1 MYKLLV
7 VEDEKSIAYGIAN
20 SIPWGEWGFMIS
32 GVCGN
37 GLEALEQIKKDK
49 PHVIISD
56 IRMPEMD
63 GIELMQH
70 LNQHYPEIKIII
82 LSGYNDFEY
91 MQMSIKNQVSEY
103 LLKPTDLDEFEVM
116 FRKMKDR
123 LDEENRKKIEE
134 LELKQAYEE
143 SKSLKLRKKFNALI
157 KGYGYNEEEMEEEF
171 LKQNRNWVG
180 VILISFDVQNSEDK
194 NAFYQEQIKI
204 EELLNKNASK
214 ENISGKFILNFE
226 EKITGI
232 LSAEEEPEEDVLHS
246 YTKKMLECVLEEG
259 DINVFAGISNFYMDL
274 QMLPQCYEQAKCC
287 VSQKIYS
294 EAKSQTI
301 FYKEMQEAD
310 FDYYA
315 ISFDVEKILKE
326 ILEQQENELEDTLE
340 QIFSEFR
347 GKVILD
353 YDYINRLSL
362 ELMFNL
368 SRELLRYGVQLEKV
382 MKKMDYTYT
391 NIYSFNSLEGKKE
404 FLFKILQEVS
414 KESARMKGEWKSRS
428 SLASQIKEIVD
439 AEYDSNQISL
449 EYVGAKLYKNTAYIS
464 KIFKNEFGC
473 NFSDYIISKR
483 LEKSQKLLADP
494 ALKIYEISEEMGWAD
509 VSNYIKLFKKKYGM
523 SPKEYRNI
531 LQAGGILPKVGI
543 LPKGGN
549 LLKGGGN
556 AEKYNESN

>member
-20 SIPWGEWGFMIS
+20 SIPWGEWGFEIS

-70 LNQHYPEIKIII
+70 LNKHYPEIKIII

-91 MQMSIKNQVSEY
+91 LQMSIKSRVTEY

-123 LDEENRKKIEE
+123 LDDENRKKIEE
-134 LELKQAYEE
+134 QELKQAYEE
-143 SKSLKLRKKFNALI
+143 SKNLKLRKKFNALI

-171 LKQNRNWVG
+171 LKQDGNWFG
-180 VILISFDVQNSEDK
+180 VILISFDVHNSEDK

-204 EELLNKNASK
+204 EKLLNEKTSK
-214 ENISGKFILNFE
+214 EHITVKFILNFE

-232 LSAEEEPEEDVLHS
+232 LSAEEEPEEEVLCG
-246 YTKKMLECVLEEG
+246 YTKKMLEWVLGEG
-259 DINVFAGISNFYMDL
+259 NTNVYAGISNFYMDF

-294 EAKSQTI
+294 EAKSQI
-301 FYKEMQEAD
+301 MFYKEIREAD

-315 ISFDVEKILKE
+315 ISFDVVKIVKE
-326 ILEQQENELEDTLE
+326 ILEQQEDQIEDTLE

-353 YDYINRLSL
+353 YDCINRLSL
-362 ELMFNL
+362 ELMFSL

-391 NIYSFNSLEGKKE
+391 NIYSFRSLEGKKE
-404 FLFKILQEVS
+404 FLFKILREVS
-414 KESARMKGEWKSRS
+414 KESARMKGEWKNRS
-428 SLASQIKEIVD
+428 SLAQQIKEIVD

-449 EYVGAKLYKNTAYIS
+449 EYVGAKVHKNTAYIS

-531 LQAGGILPKVGI
+531 LQAGG
-543 LPKGGN
+543 GN
-549 LLKGGGN
+549 TG
-556 AEKYNESN
+556 KYVENK

>member
-20 SIPWGEWGFMIS
+20 SIPWGEWGFVIS

-91 MQMSIKNQVSEY
+91 LQMSIKNRVSEY
-103 LLKPTDLDEFEVM
+103 LLKPTDLDEFEIM

-123 LDEENRKKIEE
+123 LDDENKKKIEE
-134 LELKQAYEE
+134 QELKQAYEE
-143 SKSLKLRKKFNALI
+143 SKNLKLRKKFNALI

-171 LKQNRNWVG
+171 LKHDGNWFG
-180 VILISFDVQNSEDK
+180 VILISFDAQNSEDK
-194 NAFYQEQIKI
+194 NAIYQEQIKL
-204 EELLNKNASK
+204 EKLLNEKASK
-214 ENISGKFILNFE
+214 EHIIGKFILNFE
-226 EKITGI
+226 EKITGF
-232 LSAEEEPEEDVLHS
+232 LRTEEEPDEKALRS
-246 YTKKMLECVLEEG
+246 YAKKMLEYVLGEG
-259 DINVFAGISNFYMDL
+259 NTSAYAGISNFYMDF

-287 VSQKIYS
+287 VGQKIYS
-294 EAKSQTI
+294 EAKSLI
-301 FYKEMQEAD
+301 MFYKEMQEAD

-315 ISFDVEKILKE
+315 ISFDVEKIVKE
-326 ILEQQENELEDTLE
+326 ILEQHEDKIEDTLE

-347 GKVILD
+347 GKLILD
-353 YDYINRLSL
+353 YDCINRLSL

-368 SRELLRYGVQLEKV
+368 SRELLRYGVKLEKV

-391 NIYSFNSLEGKKE
+391 HIYSYKSLEGKKE
-404 FLFKILQEVS
+404 FLFKILREVS
-414 KESARMKGEWKSRS
+414 KESARMKGEWKNRS
-428 SLASQIKEIVD
+428 SLAQQIKEIVD

-449 EYVGAKLYKNTAYIS
+449 EYVGTKVYKNTAYIS

-531 LQAGGILPKVGI
+531 LQAGG
-543 LPKGGN
+543 GGTA
-549 LLKGGGN
+549 KHI
-556 AEKYNESN
+556 ESN

>member
-20 SIPWGEWGFMIS
+20 SIPWGEWGFVIS

-70 LNQHYPEIKIII
+70 LNQNYPEIKIII

-91 MQMSIKNQVSEY
+91 LQMSIKSRVTEY

-123 LDEENRKKIEE
+123 LDDENRKKMEE
-134 LELKQAYEE
+134 QELKQAYEE
-143 SKSLKLRKKFNALI
+143 SKDLKLKKKFNALI

-171 LKQNRNWVG
+171 LKQDGNWFG

-194 NAFYQEQIKI
+194 NAFYQEQIKV
-204 EELLNKNASK
+204 
-214 ENISGKFILNFE
+214 ENILNEKAPNEIIAGKYILNYE

-232 LSAEEEPEEDVLHS
+232 LSLEEEPEEEVLRS
-246 YTKKMLECVLEEG
+246 YTKRMLEEILEEG
-259 DINVFAGISNFYMDL
+259 NISAYAGISNFYMDF

-294 EAKSQTI
+294 EAKNLI
-301 FYKEMQEAD
+301 MFYKEMQEAD

-315 ISFDVEKILKE
+315 ISFDVEKIVKE
-326 ILEQQENELEDTLE
+326 ILEQQENKIEDTLE

-353 YDYINRLSL
+353 YDCINRLSL

-391 NIYSFNSLEGKKE
+391 HIYSFKSLEAKKE
-404 FLFKILQEVS
+404 FLFKILREVS
-414 KESARMKGEWKSRS
+414 KESARMKGEWKNRS
-428 SLASQIKEIVD
+428 SLAQQIKEIVD

-449 EYVGAKLYKNTAYIS
+449 EYVGAKVHKNTAYIS

-531 LQAGGILPKVGI
+531 LQAGGGS
-543 LPKGGN
+543 
-549 LLKGGGN
+549 
-556 AEKYNESN
+556 AAKYMENK

>member
-20 SIPWGEWGFMIS
+20 SIPWGEWGFEIS

-70 LNQHYPEIKIII
+70 LNKHYPEIKIII

-91 MQMSIKNQVSEY
+91 LQMSIKSRVTEY

-123 LDEENRKKIEE
+123 LDDENRKKIEE
-134 LELKQAYEE
+134 QQLKQAYEE
-143 SKSLKLRKKFNALI
+143 SKNLKLRKKFNALI

-171 LKQNRNWVG
+171 LKQDGNWFG
-180 VILISFDVQNSEDK
+180 VILISFDVHNSEDK

-204 EELLNKNASK
+204 EKLLNEKTSK
-214 ENISGKFILNFE
+214 EHITVKFILNFE

-232 LSAEEEPEEDVLHS
+232 LSAEEEPEEEVLCG
-246 YTKKMLECVLEEG
+246 YTKKMLEWVLGEG
-259 DINVFAGISNFYMDL
+259 NTNVYAGISNFYMDF

-294 EAKSQTI
+294 EAKSQI
-301 FYKEMQEAD
+301 MFYKEIREAD

-315 ISFDVEKILKE
+315 ISFDVVKIVKE
-326 ILEQQENELEDTLE
+326 ILEQQEDQIEDTLE

-353 YDYINRLSL
+353 YDCINRLSL

-391 NIYSFNSLEGKKE
+391 NIYSFRSLEGKKE
-404 FLFKILQEVS
+404 FLFKILREVS
-414 KESARMKGEWKSRS
+414 KESARMKGEWKNRS
-428 SLASQIKEIVD
+428 SLAQQIKEIVD

-449 EYVGAKLYKNTAYIS
+449 EYVGAKVHKNTAYIS

-531 LQAGGILPKVGI
+531 LQAGG
-543 LPKGGN
+543 GN
-549 LLKGGGN
+549 TG
-556 AEKYNESN
+556 KYVENK

>member
-20 SIPWGEWGFMIS
+20 SIPWGEWGFVIS

-70 LNQHYPEIKIII
+70 LNQNYPEIKIII

-91 MQMSIKNQVSEY
+91 LQMSIKSRVTEY

-123 LDEENRKKIEE
+123 LDDENRKKIEQQ
-134 LELKQAYEE
+134 ELKQAYEE
-143 SKSLKLRKKFNALI
+143 SKDLKLRKKFNALI

-171 LKQNRNWVG
+171 LKQDGNWFG

-194 NAFYQEQIKI
+194 NAFYQEQIKV
-204 EELLNKNASK
+204 
-214 ENISGKFILNFE
+214 ENILNEKAPNEIIAGKYILNYE

-232 LSAEEEPEEDVLHS
+232 LSLEEEPEEEVLRS
-246 YTKKMLECVLEEG
+246 YTKRMLEGILGEG
-259 DINVFAGISNFYMDL
+259 NISAYAGISNFYMDF

-294 EAKSQTI
+294 EAKNLI
-301 FYKEMQEAD
+301 MFYKEMQEAD

-315 ISFDVEKILKE
+315 ISFDVEKIVKE
-326 ILEQQENELEDTLE
+326 ILEQQENKIEDTLE

-353 YDYINRLSL
+353 YDCINRLSL

-382 MKKMDYTYT
+382 MKKMEYTYT
-391 NIYSFNSLEGKKE
+391 HIYSFKSLEGKKD
-404 FLFKILQEVS
+404 FLLKILREVS
-414 KESARMKGEWKSRS
+414 KESARMKGEWKNRS
-428 SLASQIKEIVD
+428 SLAQQIKEIVD

-449 EYVGAKLYKNTAYIS
+449 EYVGAKVHKNTAYIS

-494 ALKIYEISEEMGWAD
+494 AFKIYEISEEMGWAD

-531 LQAGGILPKVGI
+531 LQAGGGST
-543 LPKGGN
+543 
-549 LLKGGGN
+549 
-556 AEKYNESN
+556 AKYMENK